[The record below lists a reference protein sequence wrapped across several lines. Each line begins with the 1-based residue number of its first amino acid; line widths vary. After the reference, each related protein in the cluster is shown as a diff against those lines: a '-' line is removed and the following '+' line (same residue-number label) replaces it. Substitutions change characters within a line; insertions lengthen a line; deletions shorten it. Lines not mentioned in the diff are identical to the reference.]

1 MTDQSPD
8 RQAHLDHAALSAL
21 AETHGASFFVL
32 DAVRFRANFRA
43 LLGAFTAHYPDV
55 RIGYSYKTNYTPHL
69 CRIAHDEG
77 GFAEVVS
84 EMEYA
89 AARRIGVPCE
99 RRHRKKIEILA
110 DRKVALKQK
119 RPIINQ
125 RGGFIGT
132 LASVAL
138 PVLTGIIAKAV
149 LKKKKKSKKKQ
160 K

>member
-1 MTDQSPD
+1 MLQNVSIDKIK
-8 RQAHLDHAALSAL
+8 
-21 AETHGASFFVL
+21 VL
-32 DAVRFRANFRA
+32 CEICLN
-43 LLGAFTAHYPDV
+43 LL
-55 RIGYSYKTNYTPHL
+55 
-69 CRIAHDEG
+69 EG
-77 GFAEVVS
+77 NIPVNGE
-84 EMEYA
+84 EKQKLK
-89 AARRIGVPCE
+89 
-99 RRHRKKIEILA
+99 RHRKKIEVLA

>member
-1 MTDQSPD
+1 MSVKLVKNFDFIKQLSQSSKRDCASLLQKVSID
-8 RQAHLDHAALSAL
+8 RIK
-21 AETHGASFFVL
+21 VL
-32 DAVRFRANFRA
+32 CEICLN
-43 LLGAFTAHYPDV
+43 LL
-55 RIGYSYKTNYTPHL
+55 
-69 CRIAHDEG
+69 EG
-77 GFAEVVS
+77 NIPVNGE
-84 EMEYA
+84 EKQKLK
-89 AARRIGVPCE
+89 
-99 RRHRKKIEILA
+99 RHRKKIEVLA